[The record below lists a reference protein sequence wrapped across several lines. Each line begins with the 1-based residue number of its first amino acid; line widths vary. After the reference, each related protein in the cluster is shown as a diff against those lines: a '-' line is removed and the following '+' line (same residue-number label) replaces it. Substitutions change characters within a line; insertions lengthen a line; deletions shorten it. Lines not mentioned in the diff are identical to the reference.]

1 LKQGF
6 LVLANLLEVRE
17 SSEAVLKARERS
29 EFDVVANILRWAT
42 KGCKKEDIIIGCS
55 LSRKLVE
62 RYIAALVQL
71 KLLLVEERSEES
83 YRTTG
88 RGLELLRFY
97 HGLKWLLWGKD
108 FDFMFIRILAELKK
122 EKHPYYVS

>member
-1 LKQGF
+1 
-6 LVLANLLEVRE
+6 VRE

>member
-1 LKQGF
+1 LVGLLK
-6 LVLANLLEVRE
+6 VRE
-17 SSEAVLKARERS
+17 SSEVALKARERS
-29 EFDVVANILRWAT
+29 EFDIVANILRWAT
-42 KGCKKEDIIIGCS
+42 KGCKKEAIIIGCS

-62 RYIAALVQL
+62 RYLDALVQL
-71 KLLLVEERSEES
+71 KLLLVEERSDES

-108 FDFMFIRILAELKK
+108 FDLMFIRILAELKK